1 MKDKAKKKKSQR
13 MLCSKTGTLLLYFF
27 FLALPETF
35 VWKQSLSR

>member
-1 MKDKAKKKKSQR
+1 MKDKAKKKIPTHALFQNR
-13 MLCSKTGTLLLYFF
+13 HFAIVFF